1 MKKIQVLIADGS
13 RLFAEALR
21 SVIEK
26 APDFAVPFDA
36 GTGVDAI
43 RAVQTLNP
51 DIVAAGQILPDMSMA
66 QVIRE
71 TRRLSKSTAF
81 LFTINESSP
90 ELMRL
95 LGETERIGAV
105 PQSAGIDE
113 FMTALRSVARGERYV
128 SQSIID
134 QYNAAEE
141 SAPPRDMLD
150 GITPRER
157 EVLYWMAHGL
167 TNSEISA
174 KMILSE
180 KTVKNHVS
188 HILKKLEVADRTKA
202 AAIAWR
208 DGLPLIPEDFFQPDN
223 VSSIL

>member
-1 MKKIQVLIADGS
+1 MKIFQVLIADGS

-21 SVIEK
+21 SVISE
-26 APDFAVPFDA
+26 APDFSVPFDA

-43 RAVQTLNP
+43 RAVQALNP

-81 LFTINESSP
+81 LFIINDASP

-113 FMTALRSVARGERYV
+113 FMEALRSVARGERYV

-134 QYNAAEE
+134 QYSAAEG
-141 SAPPRDMLD
+141 SAAPRDTLD
-150 GITPRER
+150 GVTPRER

-202 AAIAWR
+202 AAVAWR
-208 DGLPLIPEDFFQPDN
+208 DGLPLIPEDFFQPDDI
-223 VSSIL
+223 SSIL